1 MKKNQRYA
9 AESIVGRRLDPNL
22 RRAQLLEHAISAFA
36 DAGIERA
43 AHADVAARAN
53 VSTPT
58 VFKYFPSRE
67 VLVDAVLTEVEQ
79 TFEGMKSQLI
89 AEAITTPQMIRAI
102 AATLSNLCTRRPDLM
117 KVALT
122 WSVAFTP
129 IRARYLSFENRLL
142 DILPTTYNAIILSE
156 ADKRIIYA
164 TANTIIR
171 MHFDGTDT
179 AVRQDFI
186 ERVCELMD
194 RKIPEDETLFSK
206 VANR

>member
-9 AESIVGRRLDPNL
+9 DDSLTRRRLDPNL

-43 AHADVAARAN
+43 AHADVAGRAK

-79 TFEGMKSQLI
+79 TYEGLKGQI
-89 AEAITTPQMIRAI
+89 IVHATTTPQLIRTL
-102 AATLSNLCTRRPDLM
+102 AATLSDLCVQRPDLM
-117 KVALT
+117 KVSLT
-122 WSVAFTP
+122 WSVAFSP

-142 DILPTTYNAIILSE
+142 NLMPSHYNDIVLSE
-156 ADKRIIYA
+156 SDKRIIYA
-164 TANTIIR
+164 AANSIIR
-171 MHFDGTDT
+171 MHFDETPPDS
-179 AVRQDFI
+179 RQDFI
-186 ERVCELMD
+186 DRVCELMN
-194 RKIPEDETLFSK
+194 RKL
-206 VANR
+206 

>member
-9 AESIVGRRLDPNL
+9 DVPLARRRLDPSL

-43 AHADVAARAN
+43 AHADVAGRAN

-67 VLVDAVLTEVEQ
+67 VLVDAVLGEVER
-79 TFEGMKSQLI
+79 TFESLKGPLVVQ
-89 AEAITTPQMIRAI
+89 ATTTPQMIRAI
-102 AATLSNLCTRRPDLM
+102 ASALSDLCIRRPDVM

-122 WSVAFTP
+122 WSVAFSP
-129 IRARYLSFENRLL
+129 IRARYLAFESRLL
-142 DILPTTYNAIILSE
+142 DILPYAFNAIVLSDS
-156 ADKRIIYA
+156 DKRIIYA
-164 TANTIIR
+164 SANSVIR
-171 MHFDGTDT
+171 MHFDGTDA
-179 AVRQDFI
+179 AVRHDYI

-194 RKIPEDETLFSK
+194 CKLKED
-206 VANR
+206 

>member
-9 AESIVGRRLDPNL
+9 DESIVGRRLDPNL

-79 TFEGMKSQLI
+79 TFESQLI

-129 IRARYLSFENRLL
+129 IRARYLSFENHLL

>member
-79 TFEGMKSQLI
+79 TFESQLI

>member
-9 AESIVGRRLDPNL
+9 DESIVGRRLDPNL

-79 TFEGMKSQLI
+79 TFESQLI